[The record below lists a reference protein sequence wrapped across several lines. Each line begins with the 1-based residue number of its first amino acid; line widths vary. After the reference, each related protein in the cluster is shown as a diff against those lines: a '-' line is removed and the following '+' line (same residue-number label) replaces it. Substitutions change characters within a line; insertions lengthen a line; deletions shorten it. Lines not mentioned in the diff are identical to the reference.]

1 MNTESPAQSVRDA
14 DPNPAPTER
23 IITIGTQQFTV
34 SRLPLGALRK
44 VVPAFTRLARCF
56 EGGEI
61 DDEAF
66 ADVFTVLAIGTGK
79 PVAELQEMPGT
90 FAQIMA
96 GVEAIA
102 DVCGLKRR
110 APEPEWGQGAA
121 GESTAAI
128 QPAAEASATEA

>member
-14 DPNPAPTER
+14 GLNPAPIER
-23 IITIGTQQFTV
+23 TITIGTQQFTV
-34 SRLPLGALRK
+34 SRPPLGALRK
-44 VVPAFTRLARCF
+44 VVPAFTRMAHSF

-61 DDEAF
+61 DEEAF

-110 APEPEWGQGAA
+110 APEPEWGQGVA
-121 GESTAAI
+121 GESAASTR
-128 QPAAEASATEA
+128 PAEASAAEV

>member
-14 DPNPAPTER
+14 GLNPAPTELT
-23 IITIGTQQFTV
+23 ITIGTQQFTV

-66 ADVFTVLAIGTGK
+66 ADGFTVLAIGDRQACGRASRDARHLRADHGRGGSHRRRVRLEASGTG
-79 PVAELQEMPGT
+79 T
-90 FAQIMA
+90 R
-96 GVEAIA
+96 VEAGRCRGIR
-102 DVCGLKRR
+102 GLD
-110 APEPEWGQGAA
+110 
-121 GESTAAI
+121 
-128 QPAAEASATEA
+128 PARC